1 MKAWSKWFGSLMV
14 ALVIAAVVGAGSAL
28 AAEKDRPPAPKEGV
42 PAAGAEGASK
52 IAENLLGVQSTEY
65 LKTWKSSINQLT
77 GTKVRIAG
85 STETYEAVNLIEVS
99 LYLQYWNEGASRW
112 DDVSGANKFTKVSGS
127 TISGSA
133 DIAVS
138 SGQYYRTRAVHRA
151 TSNTET
157 EEKTSYSSYI
167 YAE

>member
-1 MKAWSKWFGSLMV
+1 MNAWSKWFGSMLV
-14 ALVIAAVVGAGSAL
+14 ALTIACAIGEGSAL
-28 AAEKDRPPAPKEGV
+28 AAEKERPPAPKEGV
-42 PAAGAEGASK
+42 PAAGNEGASS
-52 IAENLLGVQSTEY
+52 IAENLSVQSTEY
-65 LKTWKSSINQLT
+65 LKTWKSSINLLS
-77 GTKVRIAG
+77 GTKVRVSG
-85 STETYEAVNLIEVS
+85 STETYEAVNLIEVY

-112 DDVSGANKFTKVSGS
+112 DDISSANKFTKVSGS